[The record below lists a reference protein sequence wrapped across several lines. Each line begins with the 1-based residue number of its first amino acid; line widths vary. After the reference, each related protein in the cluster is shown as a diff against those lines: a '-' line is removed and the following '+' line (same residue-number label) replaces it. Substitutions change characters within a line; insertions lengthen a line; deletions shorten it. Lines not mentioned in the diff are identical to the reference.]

1 MTHSPLRA
9 PARPGVVAAAV
20 FLAASLLAGATIA
33 LSEHQRVQL
42 ARADAAAIADSYA
55 DILTVRMDRAL
66 SVTYA
71 LAALVHQGDGRIEGI
86 EGFETIARAL
96 LPFYESVEAIYLA
109 PEGIVR
115 QVFPLERNEAAVG
128 LNLLENPDQHTE
140 ARLARDTGRLTLAG
154 PLELVQ
160 GGEGL
165 VGRLPVFLD
174 DAQGQSRFWG
184 FTMTMM
190 RAPSALESC
199 GLSQLRERGFEYAL
213 WRTHPSSGSAQI
225 IAGSSP
231 ADLIDPVDQPVAL
244 PNSTWTLSV
253 SPVWGWSDPAGLALK
268 GASAVSL
275 ALLLAALAGLLVKAT
290 ADRRRLEDQVRERT
304 HQIRARES
312 DLTRAQAV
320 AKVGSWK
327 IDLASGRVQR
337 SAEADRILGSHEGQP
352 GTAEDLFG
360 AVHPADREIAD
371 NAWQAA
377 CAGDAFD
384 ICYRMLDG
392 EQVRWVRA
400 RLDHEPDASVPR
412 RSCVGTLQDIT
423 EQKSADAAL
432 RESEE
437 FLNSVMEILP
447 VGICFLNEN
456 GEIRFVNDAGKR
468 IWGGARYVGIERFGE
483 YKAWWLDTGKAIEPQ
498 DWAAARAIERGE
510 TSLGEQIQIECFDG
524 TRKVVLNSA
533 VPLRD
538 ADGTVKGAVVVNQDI
553 TQNKAAEEEIRRLA
567 FYDPLTQLPNRR
579 LLLEHLAHAQA
590 KSARTLHEGALLF
603 IDLDNFKTLNDTFGH
618 DTGDLLLQQ
627 VAERL
632 SACVREGDT
641 VARLGGDEFV
651 VMLEDLGTN
660 AEQAGAQAERVGEKI
675 LTHLNPPY
683 RIAEQSHHSTPSI
696 GITLF
701 CGHRESL
708 EELLKRADLAMYQA
722 KAAGRNTLCFFDPQ
736 MHSVL
741 ARRAALEVDLR
752 QGLLDGQFFLQ
763 YQPQVDDTGTV
774 TGAEALLRWRH
785 PERGMVSPGEFIP
798 VAESSGLILPLGQW
812 VLEAAAR
819 QLEAWA
825 RHPATAH
832 LTLAVN
838 ISARQ
843 FRDPRF
849 VEQVLRIIEQTGAS
863 PQRLKLEITESL
875 LLDDIGDAIAKMTAL
890 KFHGVGFSLDDFGT
904 GYSSLSY
911 LKKLPLDQLKIDQS
925 FVRDV
930 LTDPND
936 AAIARTIVALA
947 QTLGLGVIAEGVE
960 TPEQRSF
967 LCEHGCQAFQGYLF
981 GRPGAA
987 EDLLK
992 GLRSPC

>member
-1 MTHSPLRA
+1 
-9 PARPGVVAAAV
+9 VVAVAV

-42 ARADAAAIADSYA
+42 ARADAAAIADGYA

-71 LAALVHQGDGRIEGI
+71 LAALVHHDKGRI

-128 LNLLENPDQHTE
+128 LNLLDNLDQHTE
-140 ARLARDTGRLTLAG
+140 ARLAGDTGRLTLAG
-154 PLELVQ
+154 PRELVQ

-184 FTMTMM
+184 FTMAMM
-190 RAPSALESC
+190 RVPSVLESC

-253 SPVWGWSDPAGLALK
+253 SPMWGWSDPAGLALK
-268 GASAVSL
+268 GASGVAL

-304 HQIRARES
+304 RQIRAREL

-327 IDLASGRVQR
+327 IDLMSGRVQR

-352 GTAEDLFG
+352 GTAEALFG

-377 CAGDAFD
+377 RTGEAFD

-423 EQKSADAAL
+423 
-432 RESEE
+432 
-437 FLNSVMEILP
+437 
-447 VGICFLNEN
+447 
-456 GEIRFVNDAGKR
+456 
-468 IWGGARYVGIERFGE
+468 
-483 YKAWWLDTGKAIEPQ
+483 
-498 DWAAARAIERGE
+498 
-510 TSLGEQIQIECFDG
+510 
-524 TRKVVLNSA
+524 
-533 VPLRD
+533 
-538 ADGTVKGAVVVNQDI
+538 
-553 TQNKAAEEEIRRLA
+553 QNKAAEEEIRQLA

-590 KSARTLHEGALLF
+590 KSARTLNEGALLF

-632 SACVREGDT
+632 TACVREGDT

-651 VMLEDLGTN
+651 VMLEDLGTD
-660 AEQAGAQAERVGEKI
+660 AEQAGVQAERVGEKI
-675 LTHLNPPY
+675 LAYLNPPY

-752 QGLLDGQFFLQ
+752 QGLLAGQFFLQ
-763 YQPQVDDTGTV
+763 YQSQVDDTGRV

-819 QLEAWA
+819 QLDAWA
-825 RHPATAH
+825 RRPATAH

-849 VEQVLRIIEQTGAS
+849 VEQVLRIIEQTGAN
-863 PQRLKLEITESL
+863 PHRLKLEITESL
-875 LLDDIGDAIAKMTAL
+875 LLDDIGDAIGKMTAL
-890 KFHGVGFSLDDFGT
+890 KAYGVGFSLDDFGT

-960 TPEQRSF
+960 TQEQRSF
-967 LCEHGCQAFQGYLF
+967 LCEHGCHAFQGYLF

-987 EDLLK
+987 EDLLEERRAT
-992 GLRSPC
+992 L

>member
-1 MTHSPLRA
+1 MTHSPLPA
-9 PARPGVVAAAV
+9 PARPGVVAVAV

-42 ARADAAAIADSYA
+42 ARADAAAIADGYA

-71 LAALVHQGDGRIEGI
+71 LAALVHHDKGRI

-128 LNLLENPDQHTE
+128 LNLLDNLDQHTE
-140 ARLARDTGRLTLAG
+140 ARLAGDTGRLTLAG
-154 PLELVQ
+154 PRELVQ

-184 FTMTMM
+184 FTMAMM
-190 RAPSALESC
+190 RVPSVLESC

-253 SPVWGWSDPAGLALK
+253 SPMWGWSDPAGLALK
-268 GASAVSL
+268 GASGVAL

-304 HQIRARES
+304 HQIRAREL

-327 IDLASGRVQR
+327 IDLMSGRVQR

-352 GTAEDLFG
+352 GTAEALFG

-377 CAGDAFD
+377 RAGEAFD

-400 RLDHEPDASVPR
+400 RLDHEADASVPR

-423 EQKSADAAL
+423 
-432 RESEE
+432 
-437 FLNSVMEILP
+437 
-447 VGICFLNEN
+447 
-456 GEIRFVNDAGKR
+456 
-468 IWGGARYVGIERFGE
+468 
-483 YKAWWLDTGKAIEPQ
+483 
-498 DWAAARAIERGE
+498 
-510 TSLGEQIQIECFDG
+510 
-524 TRKVVLNSA
+524 
-533 VPLRD
+533 
-538 ADGTVKGAVVVNQDI
+538 
-553 TQNKAAEEEIRRLA
+553 QNKAAEEEIRQLA

-590 KSARTLHEGALLF
+590 KSARTLNEGALLF

-632 SACVREGDT
+632 TACVREGDT

-651 VMLEDLGTN
+651 VMLEDLGTD
-660 AEQAGAQAERVGEKI
+660 AEQAGVQAERVGEKI
-675 LTHLNPPY
+675 LAHLNPPY

-752 QGLLDGQFFLQ
+752 QGLLAGQFFLQ
-763 YQPQVDDTGTV
+763 YQSQVDDTGRV

-819 QLEAWA
+819 QLDAWA
-825 RHPATAH
+825 RRPATAH

-849 VEQVLRIIEQTGAS
+849 VEQVLRIIEQTGAN
-863 PQRLKLEITESL
+863 PHRLKLEITESL
-875 LLDDIGDAIAKMTAL
+875 LLDDIGDAIGKMTAL
-890 KFHGVGFSLDDFGT
+890 KAYGVGFSLDDFGT

-960 TPEQRSF
+960 TQEQRSF
-967 LCEHGCQAFQGYLF
+967 LCEHGCHAFQGYLF

-987 EDLLK
+987 EDLLEERRAT
-992 GLRSPC
+992 L